1 MSRRLEIELTSER
14 PDGTWTWRA
23 AGAKQPKGELVAS
36 ILPTGVKVGDV
47 VRADADFAIEGI
59 EILTVLPPKAAR
71 KEPEMLTV
79 VGTRQ
84 DEPLVTTTLVEKSG
98 RSRDRDGDRR
108 GPRRDR
114 DDRGGGRPGGD
125 RGGRPGGDRPR
136 GDRPGGDRPGG
147 DRARGPRPDP
157 VPERPKPK
165 RLRPG
170 REHRSAVLDTLP
182 VEHRPIAEQVL
193 RGGVPAVRE
202 AIAKQNEQAKAEN
215 RPEIPTDQLVALAE
229 ELLPRLR
236 AAEWSDRAEAALKD
250 LDELDLRDL
259 RSVIVAADGVARDEA
274 SLALKDQIQTG
285 LTRRIEEE
293 QALWISD
300 ITANLDGGR
309 FVRALRLS
317 SRPPK
322 AGAPLPV
329 ELSSRLVTAVSEGLT
344 PTVNQDLWA
353 AAIDALAFSPVR
365 NQVTPAGRPEEPS
378 PAVMDAVRRV
388 GDRLPKI
395 VELFGLDPAEISAAA
410 KKRGRGGARGA
421 RPGQSG
427 KPRSDKAD
435 TGDKPE
441 KGTRIPPPPKLDTAD
456 AAPAEVG
463 SAEPAS
469 SDAGDESMADAE
481 ISGVES
487 PEVVVET
494 AVDAEPAI
502 EPEAAA
508 EPVAEA
514 DAEPT
519 IEPTIEPETATEPFA
534 EADAALEATESG
546 GETE

>member
-36 ILPTGVKVGDV
+36 ILPNGVKVGDV

-59 EILTVLPPKAAR
+59 EILFVLAPKAAR

-84 DEPLVTTTLVEKSG
+84 DEPLVTTTLVEKKG
-98 RSRDRDGDRR
+98 RSRDRDDDRR
-108 GPRRDR
+108 GPRGDR
-114 DDRGGGRPGGD
+114 DGRPGGGRPGGD

-147 DRARGPRPDP
+147 DRPRGPRPDP
-157 VPERPKPK
+157 VPERPKPR

-202 AIAKQNEQAKAEN
+202 AIAKQNEEAKAEN
-215 RPEIPTDQLVALAE
+215 RPEIPSDQLVALAE
-229 ELLPRLR
+229 QLLPGLR

-259 RSVIVAADGVARDEA
+259 RSVIVAADGVARDEE

-365 NQVTPAGRPEEPS
+365 GQVTPAGRPEEPS
-378 PAVMDAVRRV
+378 PALMDAVRRV

-395 VELFGLDPAEISAAA
+395 VELFGLDPAEIAAA
-410 KKRGRGGARGA
+410 SKKRGRGGARGS
-421 RPGQSG
+421 RPGQAG
-427 KPRSDKAD
+427 KPRSDKGAQ
-435 TGDKPE
+435 PE
-441 KGTRIPPPPKLDTAD
+441 RGTRIPPPPKLDTPDTPDTPD
-456 AAPAEVG
+456 APTAVEAEVA
-463 SAEPAS
+463 AE
-469 SDAGDESMADAE
+469 E
-481 ISGVES
+481 IAPE
-487 PEVVVET
+487 PEV
-494 AVDAEPAI
+494 PA
-502 EPEAAA
+502 PG
-508 EPVAEA
+508 
-514 DAEPT
+514 
-519 IEPTIEPETATEPFA
+519 TEPIA
-534 EADAALEATESG
+534 SNESEATSSEG
-546 GETE
+546 